1 MNLKPDELSVC
12 FCSSQEAVMAV
23 ETELALLW
31 FQDPRF
37 IEQLSK
43 CLTQIPPIIVDFEV
57 ERNFI

>member
-1 MNLKPDELSVC
+1 
-12 FCSSQEAVMAV
+12 MAV